1 MKLKRLLEADDK
13 ELKQVQE
20 IVKALPNI
28 FKEAITTSDYF
39 KKRLPQLAKQM
50 DAEQAVQVLDLY
62 VNQDY
67 DIIKVAEKEL
77 LTAYFKDPKTLY
89 TAAKTDFTDTLVSS
103 ALSDGYVVG
112 GDEVHIGDKFL
123 NGIIQLLHGDAGDL
137 DAKQLDLLISILLQ
151 SYQSGNIKSDKLL
164 ELNNYIDRIFNGDDE
179 AYRLKCWIFLSNSK
193 NLSKY
198 GLPDDFGFDF
208 ITESGQA
215 FGDMKS
221 KEMQFYLS
229 QQEES
234 EPITLI
240 QWIYAD
246 SGEKSDYNVKFDNN
260 TVNKDKIKVVGNYII
275 KNDLVRKDKSLFTRI
290 LNKLVNKSTD
300 YSKDDDAVGLYRNL
314 WIKLCS
320 LKVYPH
326 YDADDIRQEIQDFLQ
341 GREKVIT
348 KYLPGS
354 SKQAKKSNNQHQTTN
369 TP

>member
-77 LTAYFKDPKTLY
+77 LTAYFEDPKTLY

-151 SYQSGNIKSDKLL
+151 AYEGGKIKSNKLP

-179 AYRLKCWIFLSNSK
+179 AYRLKCWIFLSDSR

-208 ITESGQA
+208 ITDSGQA

-246 SGEKSDYNVKFDNN
+246 SGENSAYNVKFDTS

-275 KNDLVRKDKSLFTRI
+275 KNDLARKGKSLFIRI
-290 LNKLVNKSTD
+290 LNKLVDKSTD
-300 YSKDDDAVGLYRNL
+300 YSKDDSAVGLYRNV

-326 YDADDIRQEIQDFLQ
+326 YDTDDVRQEIQDFLQ
-341 GREKVIT
+341 SRQKVIT
-348 KYLPGS
+348 NYLSNSG
-354 SKQAKKSNNQHQTTN
+354 KQVNKPNNQSQTTN